1 MKNRHQKGFMQK
13 YFYVVALLILA
24 SCQNTK
30 KTESDSSW
38 PSEMQHLAQSFEELI
53 PFVYSEHK
61 FQNPINKQEI
71 QKKIE
76 NFRENI
82 HQISPEKAKQLYG
95 ADPLMIKGLE
105 NLKEISSR
113 SLSYFELGKTIY
125 AQNLLKQSA
134 KYCFQCHTR
143 IPAGPQ
149 HMFWNKFSIENY
161 ALEPY
166 EKAQIYVAMRQYDK
180 AKSTLAQ
187 FVKDSGQQDNLTL
200 LREQDIK
207 YYLLIAIRGQSQF
220 EEANLFISQQ
230 VKNQNLSRYFKE
242 NLQTWK
248 RDLTFWAKNFA
259 SVPHNLQGAKKAL
272 GFKKNSFEI
281 NEPQFVKAIVAALM
295 IHEGLSQE
303 TDASIIAESYYIL
316 GCIYEYF
323 TVGGFWDLSDFYYEI
338 CVDTLPHSD
347 IAVRCVN
354 RLNESL
360 IIKNSGSRGLVL
372 PEVEVQRLNDL
383 KKRAKPTKK

>member
-1 MKNRHQKGFMQK
+1 MKKFF
-13 YFYVVALLILA
+13 YFVLFLSAV

-30 KTESDSSW
+30 EATESSSW
-38 PSEMQHLAQSFEELI
+38 PTEMQHLAQSFEELI
-53 PFVYSEHK
+53 PLVYSENK
-61 FQNPINKQEI
+61 FQNPINKQEV

-76 NFRENI
+76 NFRANI
-82 HQISPEKAKQLYG
+82 HQISPDKAAHLYG
-95 ADPLMIKGLE
+95 NDPLMIKGLE

-113 SLSYFELGKTIY
+113 SLSYFQLGKTIY

-149 HMFWNKFSIENY
+149 HLFWNKFDIDKYE
-161 ALEPY
+161 LEPY

-180 AKSTLAQ
+180 AKTTLAQ
-187 FVKDSGQQDNLTL
+187 FVQGNGQQDNLTL

-207 YYLLIAIRGQSQF
+207 YYLLISIRGQTQF

-230 VKNQNLSRYFKE
+230 AKNQKLSQYFRE

-248 RDLTFWAKNFA
+248 KDLTYWAKNFA

-272 GFKKNSFEI
+272 NINKNSFEI

-295 IHEGLSQE
+295 IHEGFSQE
-303 TDASIIAESYYIL
+303 KDPAVIAESYYVL
-316 GCIYEYF
+316 GRIYEYF
-323 TVGGFWDLSDFYYEI
+323 TVGGFWDLSDFYYEL
-338 CVDTLPHSD
+338 CVDTQPNSEVAL
-347 IAVRCVN
+347 RCVN

-360 IIKNSGSRGLVL
+360 IIKNSGSRGLML
-372 PEVEVQRLNDL
+372 PEVEVQRLKEL
-383 KKRAKPTKK
+383 KKRAQPIKK